1 LIFELFEVII
11 RGHNVSLAQ
20 LVEQLTLNQWVEGS
34 NPPGDTM
41 VHIRLQSQSFLFVLL
56 VYNLYRGGYV
66 KVLLTGACG
75 AVGHHAIPILI
86 EQGHDVTVFE
96 LKTKKNIIL
105 LKEYMDRVKI
115 VYGNLTNRKEVFDAC
130 KDQDAVIHLA
140 GVIPPLADREPKL
153 TYEVNFEGTKNI
165 VDAIKES
172 AHGFL
177 MFASSI
183 SVYGDRVEDYQIKVS
198 DPIQF
203 SQDDYYAFIKK
214 MTEDMIIASGIEFT
228 IFRLTAIMDTPR
240 IDPLMFHMPLNTK
253 IEIASARDTARAFV
267 FGLKKMSQ
275 LRGRI
280 YNLGGGESCRCSYR
294 ELLKNCFAIYGLN
307 YKYLDEKAF
316 ANRNFHCGYY
326 MDGDDLNNII
336 AFRQDSLASYYE
348 YLKSHVSVI
357 QKFMTSIFSY
367 FIISRLNRKSEPSI
381 ALKSNDTDLVRKYFG

>member
-1 LIFELFEVII
+1 
-11 RGHNVSLAQ
+11 
-20 LVEQLTLNQWVEGS
+20 
-34 NPPGDTM
+34 M

-56 VYNLYRGGYV
+56 VYNQYRGGYM

-96 LKTKKNIIL
+96 LKTKKNIAQLNKYI
-105 LKEYMDRVKI
+105 DRVKI
-115 VYGNLTNRKEVFDAC
+115 VYGNITDRKTVFDAC

-153 TYEVNFEGTKNI
+153 TYEVNYEGTKNI

-198 DPIQF
+198 DPVQF

-214 MTEDMIIASGIEFT
+214 MTEDMIVESGIEFT

-240 IDPLMFHMPLNTK
+240 IDPLMFHMPLDTK
-253 IEIASARDTARAFV
+253 LEIASARDTARAFV
-267 FGLKKMSQ
+267 FGLQKMSQ
-275 LRGRI
+275 LRGKI
-280 YNLGGGESCRCSYR
+280 YNLGGGELCRCSYR

-326 MDGDDLNNII
+326 MDGDDLNDII
-336 AFRQDSLASYYE
+336 DFRQDSLASYYE
-348 YLKSHVSVI
+348 YLKSHVSVH

-367 FIISRLNRKSEPSI
+367 FIINRLNRKSEPSI
-381 ALKSNDTDLVRKYFG
+381 ALKSNDADLIRKYFG